1 MMACD
6 DKLFTWEFSARQIT
20 KAPPYNTINTTL
32 IDDALQLT
40 IASTSSQNARS
51 QTISPP
57 EQLKKYENLFYI
69 SSRTGNKYDSIQ
81 DMITN
86 EGPSINNTDCF
97 VFTGKKI

>member
-1 MMACD
+1 
-6 DKLFTWEFSARQIT
+6 
-20 KAPPYNTINTTL
+20 L
-32 IDDALQLT
+32 IDDSLKLT
-40 IASTSSQNARS
+40 IASTSSQKARS

-69 SSRTGNKYDSIQ
+69 SSRTGTKYNSIQ